1 MGTGLK
7 AGVNERLRSTI
18 VKPPRL
24 QNTRHFM
31 RVSDFIAR
39 TVTQRRTLVWC
50 GVAILI
56 AICVGILGTSLRL
69 DSEIFNVLPGRFSSV
84 QGLKIYDH
92 DFEQT
97 RELMVEPRRRNERM
111 VLVRHHGVPY
121 PGEEICDGVA
131 DYHDDLVIPGIIP
144 SWAIS
149 RRQMRQRPNFR

>member
-50 GVAILI
+50 GVVLLTVACI
-56 AICVGILGTSLRL
+56 ALLTTSLQL
-69 DSEIFNVLPGRFSSV
+69 DSEIFNVLPGKFSSLR
-84 QGLKIYDH
+84 GLKLYDR
-92 DFEQT
+92 DFEQ
-97 RELMVEPRRRNERM
+97 PRGLTSPR
-111 VLVRHHGVPY
+111 VRAFVRSSRP
-121 PGEEICDGVA
+121 D
-131 DYHDDLVIPGIIP
+131 
-144 SWAIS
+144 WA
-149 RRQMRQRPNFR
+149 RVKAFYRKYDH